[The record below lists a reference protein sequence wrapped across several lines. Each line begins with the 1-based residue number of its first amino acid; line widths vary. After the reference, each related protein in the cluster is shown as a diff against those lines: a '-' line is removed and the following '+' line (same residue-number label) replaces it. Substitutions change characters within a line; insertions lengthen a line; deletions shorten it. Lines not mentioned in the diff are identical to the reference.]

1 MGVVGMM
8 TRIEE
13 LSVTASVERVR
24 SGVCVRSACTRRADQ
39 HWPDPPA
46 GWLGVEHTVT
56 RSPIAGEERRGTK
69 LKDSVWLEPRSI
81 LVSQYYGSELFN
93 N

>member
-1 MGVVGMM
+1 MGVVGMQ

-24 SGVCVRSACTRRADQ
+24 GLRRA
-39 HWPDPPA
+39 
-46 GWLGVEHTVT
+46 LGVQTSTGLTLRVGGLEWSTTVT

-69 LKDSVWLEPRSI
+69 LKDSVWLGPRSI
-81 LVSQYYGSELFN
+81 LASQYNGRELFHN
-93 N
+93 